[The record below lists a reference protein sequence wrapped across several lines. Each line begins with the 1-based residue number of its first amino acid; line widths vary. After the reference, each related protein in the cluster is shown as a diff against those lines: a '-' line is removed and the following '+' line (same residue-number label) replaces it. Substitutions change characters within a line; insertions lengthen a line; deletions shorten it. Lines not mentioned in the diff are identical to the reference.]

1 MEKNEVID
9 VSSLYLLNKEQV
21 LYECETH
28 VLSSADTQNIKVY
41 LFKCSLD

>member
-21 LYECETH
+21 LYDMWDSC
-28 VLSSADTQNIKVY
+28 L
-41 LFKCSLD
+41 